1 MFLQQQASPVVHTV
15 GGSGG
20 GGGRGEGEEKG
31 GRGREKGRGRGG
43 GGGGGEEW
51 NQPYMTQK
59 TSGPG
64 SSPPFQL
71 HIMCPKPLRKEA
83 CNKTGTHAREWLAT

>member
-1 MFLQQQASPVVHTV
+1 MFSQQQASPVIHTV

-20 GGGRGEGEEKG
+20 GGGRGEGEGGG
-31 GRGREKGRGRGG
+31 GRGR
-43 GGGGGEEW
+43 GEGEGEG

-59 TSGPG
+59 TSGPS

-83 CNKTGTHAREWLAT
+83 CNKAGTRAH